1 MNTAAVEMSL
11 ITAPT
16 TLPLIAPS
24 ILSADFA
31 NLGQECK
38 AVLEGGADFLHLDV
52 MDGHFVP
59 NLTMGGALCVSLRK
73 ALPKTYLDVHLMV
86 THPMSFIESF
96 ANAGANLF
104 TGHIESSDDP
114 LEMARAIHDAGM
126 DAGLAI
132 NPPTDVEEIL
142 PYIEEYDLILIMS
155 VNPGF
160 SGQEFIPEVL
170 EKVTLISER
179 LRPSQRLQMDGG
191 IGPMTVQSAKEAGC
205 DVIVAA
211 SAIFGTN
218 DYAAAIE
225 ELRTA

>member
-1 MNTAAVEMSL
+1 MSTVAVEMSI

-31 NLGQECK
+31 NLGQECN

-59 NLTMGGALCVSLRK
+59 NLTMGEALCASLRK
-73 ALPKTYLDVHLMV
+73 AFPTTYLDAHLMV
-86 THPMSFIESF
+86 EQPMSFIKSF
-96 ANAGANLF
+96 ASAGANLF

-114 LEMARAIHDAGM
+114 IEMARAIHDAGM

-142 PYIEEYDLILIMS
+142 PYIEDYDLILIMS

-160 SGQEFIPEVL
+160 SGQAFIPEVL

-191 IGPMTVQSAKEAGC
+191 IGPMTVQSAKKAGC

-211 SAIFGTN
+211 SAIFSTN

>member
-1 MNTAAVEMSL
+1 MSRQAVLERL
-11 ITAPT
+11 RNHA
-16 TLPLIAPS
+16 PLIAPS
-24 ILSADFA
+24 MLKCDFG
-31 NLGQECK
+31 NLNREVALLEAAGA
-38 AVLEGGADFLHLDV
+38 AVLHWDV

-59 NLTMGGALCVSLRK
+59 NLTMGPALCNSLR
-73 ALPKTYLDVHLMV
+73 ATLPDVYLDVHLMV

-142 PYIEEYDLILIMS
+142 PYIEDYDLILIMS

-160 SGQEFIPEVL
+160 SGQAFIPEVL

>member
-142 PYIEEYDLILIMS
+142 PYIEDYDLIYYECQ
-155 VNPGF
+155 
-160 SGQEFIPEVL
+160 SGIFWSSIYSRSFR
-170 EKVTLISER
+170 KSYIN
-179 LRPSQRLQMDGG
+179 LRTPSPVPATSNGWRHWSND
-191 IGPMTVQSAKEAGC
+191 
-205 DVIVAA
+205 
-211 SAIFGTN
+211 SAICKRSG
-218 DYAAAIE
+218 
-225 ELRTA
+225 L